1 MLEETSTRQS
11 LPLTSQDCTT
21 APLAR
26 ATEEADAHGRS
37 PNVFP
42 GCGGRLLRPRQGRHV
57 GDGLQS
63 HGGAARRADATEG
76 HRQEYAQDDHGQAV
90 DGSRSFLARAQARRR
105 GSHGRFPSS
114 IVVTVQRATPPD
126 QPNTPR

>member
-37 PNVFP
+37 PTSS
-42 GCGGRLLRPRQGRHV
+42 Q
-57 GDGLQS
+57 
-63 HGGAARRADATEG
+63 AAVAACSAPARDATEG